1 MKNAVSPT
9 SAVVLSTI
17 VAGLGFLVVDV
28 NAVQATPL
36 VNLPNLQSI
45 TFFETSGSNTPYT
58 FTVNSSQLLTKLSAL
73 NSTSNDFVGVSTE
86 FYDVFYSDS
95 LGNLDVNGMYVTVE
109 SVYDR
114 ELPAGGGL
122 NIAEV
127 QLNFTSGTEF
137 ANQVTAFTALG
148 NNAIVGS
155 QIKAVDGNLLTTTT
169 LGNTVGQNKRLSLTL
184 GFASTAIPEPSAIL
198 SLLALGTLGAASTL
212 KRKLK
217 PSQSN
222 EKETTK
228 VG

>member
-17 VAGLGFLVVDV
+17 VAGLGFFVVDV

-58 FTVNSSQLLTKLSAL
+58 FNVNSPELLTKLSAL
-73 NSTSNDFVGVSTE
+73 NSTSKDFVGVSTE

-95 LGNLDVNGMYVTVE
+95 LGNFDASGMYVTVE

-155 QIKAVDGNLLTTTT
+155 QIKAVDGNLLT
-169 LGNTVGQNKRLSLTL
+169 K
-184 GFASTAIPEPSAIL
+184 
-198 SLLALGTLGAASTL
+198 L
-212 KRKLK
+212 KR
-217 PSQSN
+217 
-222 EKETTK
+222 T
-228 VG
+228 

>member
-17 VAGLGFLVVDV
+17 VAGLGFFVVDV

-58 FTVNSSQLLTKLSAL
+58 FNVNSPELLTKLSAL
-73 NSTSNDFVGVSTE
+73 NSTSKDFVGVSTE

-95 LGNLDVNGMYVTVE
+95 LGNFDASGMYVTVE

-148 NNAIVGS
+148 NNAILGS
-155 QIKAVDGNLLTTTT
+155 QIKAIDGNLSTTTT

-184 GFASTAIPEPSAIL
+184 GFASTAIPEPSSIIG
-198 SLLALGTLGAASTL
+198 LAVLGTLGAASTL

-217 PSQSN
+217 SCKTS

>member
-17 VAGLGFLVVDV
+17 VAGLGFFVVDV

-58 FTVNSSQLLTKLSAL
+58 FNVNSPELLTKLSAL
-73 NSTSNDFVGVSTE
+73 NSTSKDFVGVSTE

-95 LGNLDVNGMYVTVE
+95 LRNFDASGMYVTVE

-148 NNAIVGS
+148 NNAILGS
-155 QIKAVDGNLLTTTT
+155 QIKAIDGNLSTTTT

-184 GFASTAIPEPSAIL
+184 GFASTAIPEPSSIIG
-198 SLLALGTLGAASTL
+198 LAVLGTLGAASTL
-212 KRKLK
+212 KRQIKSSK
-217 PSQSN
+217 ST

>member
-17 VAGLGFLVVDV
+17 VAGLGFFVVDV

-58 FTVNSSQLLTKLSAL
+58 FNVNSPELLTKLSAL
-73 NSTSNDFVGVSTE
+73 NSTSKDFVGVSTE

-95 LGNLDVNGMYVTVE
+95 LGNFDASGMYVTVE

-148 NNAIVGS
+148 NNAILGS
-155 QIKAVDGNLLTTTT
+155 QIKAIDGNLSTTTT

-184 GFASTAIPEPSAIL
+184 GFASTAIPEPSSIIG
-198 SLLALGTLGAASTL
+198 LAVLGTLGAASTL

-217 PSQSN
+217 PSQST

>member
-1 MKNAVSPT
+1 
-9 SAVVLSTI
+9 
-17 VAGLGFLVVDV
+17 
-28 NAVQATPL
+28 
-36 VNLPNLQSI
+36 
-45 TFFETSGSNTPYT
+45 
-58 FTVNSSQLLTKLSAL
+58 
-73 NSTSNDFVGVSTE
+73 
-86 FYDVFYSDS
+86 
-95 LGNLDVNGMYVTVE
+95 MYVTVE

-148 NNAIVGS
+148 NNAILGS
-155 QIKAVDGNLLTTTT
+155 QIKAIDGNLSTTTT

-184 GFASTAIPEPSAIL
+184 GFASTAIPEPSSIIG
-198 SLLALGTLGAASTL
+198 LAVLGTLGAASTL
-212 KRKLK
+212 KRQIKSSK
-217 PSQSN
+217 ST